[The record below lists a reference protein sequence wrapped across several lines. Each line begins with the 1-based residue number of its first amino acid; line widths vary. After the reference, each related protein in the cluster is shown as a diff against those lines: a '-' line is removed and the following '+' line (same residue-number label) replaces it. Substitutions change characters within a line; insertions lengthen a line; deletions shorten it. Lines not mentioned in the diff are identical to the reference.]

1 MPKAPAFFYYSDNTT
16 IITPIII
23 NIKAEPKMCQ
33 TLTVLRRSRGCGH
46 DETHHIPCKEAKRQR
61 PCLCPVEYFQH
72 FPAQKCRNCVE
83 QTSRQQ
89 EETQRQRFDQERAA
103 AGLAQAAR
111 AAEALNRR
119 LYGDFNTF
127 RPHGEPGQGAA
138 ALGRDIVN
146 DDEQQ
151 DLQRAN
157 AGLAQAARAAEALRR
172 RMREEYNMDGLYEEL
187 NRGAT
192 PVSANNGQDDDGG
205 TSLSGSETQL
215 SNPYATPPMTL
226 QPSTSGHDSS
236 HEIYSGH
243 DPDSDDVSGS
253 THFYDDSSEA
263 SSSQEP
269 GSSDEGYSD
278 DTYTISGDDS
288 SDDDI
293 PTLPPGVDFMTR
305 VGGVRLEAEYIYN
318 GSPPSSVGELRASS
332 PDLDNQ
338 GEQDEEKEERKD

>member
-1 MPKAPAFFYYSDNTT
+1 
-16 IITPIII
+16 
-23 NIKAEPKMCQ
+23 MCQ
-33 TLTVLRRSRGCGH
+33 TFTVLRRSRGCGH

-61 PCLCPVEYFQH
+61 PCLRPIEYFQH
-72 FPAQKCRNCVE
+72 FSAQKCRNCVE
-83 QTSRQQ
+83 QASRQQ
-89 EETQRQRFDQERAA
+89 EEAQRQRFDQERAA
-103 AGLAQAAR
+103 ADLAQAAR

-138 ALGRDIVN
+138 ALGRDNVN
-146 DDEQQ
+146 DNEQQ

-157 AGLAQAARAAEALRR
+157 AGLAQAACAAEALRR
-172 RMREEYNMDGLYEEL
+172 RMREEYNKDGLYEEL
-187 NRGAT
+187 NRGAA
-192 PVSANNGQDDDGG
+192 PVGADNGQDDDGG

-215 SNPYATPPMTL
+215 SNPYATPPMTP
-226 QPSTSGHDSS
+226 QPRTSGHDSS
-236 HEIYSGH
+236 DEIYSRH
-243 DPDSDDVSGS
+243 DSDSDSDSDDVSGS

-278 DTYTISGDDS
+278 DNYTEFTTSGDDS

-293 PTLPPGVDFMTR
+293 PTLPPGVDFMTG

-318 GSPPSSVGELRASS
+318 GSPPSSVGESRASS

-338 GEQDEEKEERKD
+338 GEQDEEKEERKVEDPYLGVKLPTFVR